1 VEWTDRGVRD
11 IEAIAREN
19 AVEACVGE
27 TYGALAA
34 AWQAE
39 HAKGGEVRD
48 VMRAI
53 APDELRH
60 AALGWA
66 IDAWSKTRLSDEA
79 NARVKAA
86 RDEAVRDLLQNASN
100 REDAPL
106 VRALHAEVWS

>member
-1 VEWTDRGVRD
+1 VREL
-11 IEAIAREN
+11 EAIAREN

-34 AWQAE
+34 AWQAD
-39 HAKGGEVRD
+39 HARDAEVRD

-66 IDAWSKTRLSDEA
+66 IDTWAKTRLPSEA

-86 RDEAVRDLLQNASN
+86 RDAAAQDLLQNAMN
-100 REDAPL
+100 REDARL